1 MENLH
6 SFRKNYT
13 KNQLNEADIHSKPL
27 QQFKVWFQE
36 AVNDASFEANAMVL
50 STVGKEGM
58 PSSRVVLLKEIIDEG
73 FIFYTNYKSKKAKD
87 LAYNNKASI
96 LFFWEKFERQIR
108 IEGEIEKISE
118 QKSINYFNSRP
129 KASQIGAVISMQSEE
144 VSSRK
149 ILEEKFEKYNENQ
162 EIEKPKDWGGYILKA
177 NKYEFWQG
185 RASRIHDRIVYQ
197 QEKNSW
203 NIKRLNP

>member
-185 RASRIHDRIVYQ
+185 RANRIHDRIVYQ

>member
-129 KASQIGAVISMQSEE
+129 KASQIGAVISKQSEE

>member
-129 KASQIGAVISMQSEE
+129 KASQIGAVISKQSEE

-185 RASRIHDRIVYQ
+185 RANRIHDRIVYQ